1 MHHDI
6 AQLEPLQIYK
16 MLVGGIIPRPI
27 AWISTLSAQ
36 GIDNIAPYSFFS
48 VASVNPPVLTI
59 THVMPQT
66 QQEKDTLRNLKETGE
81 AVVNIVSAEMADKM
95 NASCAALP
103 PETSEFTAADI
114 PACDSEKV
122 RAKSVAN
129 APVRYECKLREL
141 LPISDQPTGGTL
153 ILLDVVNIFIDDA
166 IVQDGMIQAD
176 QLDAIGKLGGDL
188 YSTTRDRFALKR
200 P

>member
-6 AQLEPLQIYK
+6 TQLEPLQTYK

-27 AWISTLSAQ
+27 AWVSTLSAQ
-36 GIDNIAPYSFFS
+36 GTDNIAPYSFFS
-48 VASVNPPVLTI
+48 VASVTPPVLTI

-66 QQEKDTLRNLKETGE
+66 QQEKDTLRNLKETGD

-95 NASCAALP
+95 NASAAVQP
-103 PETSEFTAADI
+103 NNVSEFTTADI
-114 PACDSEKV
+114 PACNSEKV
-122 RAKSVAN
+122 RAKSVAT

-153 ILLDVVNIFIDDA
+153 ILLDVVNIFIDDD

-188 YSTTRDRFALKR
+188 YSTTRDRFALER